1 MKLDHWANRKQVV
14 MYRHIL
20 NDKDEFIEEEENPV
34 YIADVIRVMLHKNDK
49 INIPVVNF
57 NKTANILDLS
67 LDQYGLFCDVI
78 PCQKH
83 FRSRYVNRIT
93 LCYTKI
99 LKQISVNNNIND
111 INVWKKFFALTHV
124 LLTPKV
130 DNKVYSISNCIDK
143 VLADDWTSFTVDI
156 FIKKQING
164 STNDKKK
171 SYDTNEVLNKGWR
184 SI

>member
-1 MKLDHWANRKQVV
+1 MENEEINNTSKSVTAHDHNFRSNSINNGLDPFKKYMSLLNKVYFDFEDNKRVKNVKLDLWADNPRKRKNVV

-49 INIPVVNF
+49 INISVVNF

-99 LKQISVNNNIND
+99 
-111 INVWKKFFALTHV
+111 
-124 LLTPKV
+124 
-130 DNKVYSISNCIDK
+130 
-143 VLADDWTSFTVDI
+143 
-156 FIKKQING
+156 
-164 STNDKKK
+164 
-171 SYDTNEVLNKGWR
+171 
-184 SI
+184 